1 MRKNLLILLA
11 LSLFILNFTIFS
23 HASPEEKNENAKEI
37 TEKNQQIKTKTKKY
51 KWEFSTAASLY
62 FEPEVYEKDK
72 LGIYIPARIGYF
84 ISKNIEIEPE
94 FNIMYRDSEFD
105 SVTKNLLLAN
115 LAYNFNASSRIMPFL
130 LAGAGIIKLREGVYI
145 GWPSIYTE
153 LVLNA
158 GAGLKWFFAKRI
170 AMRIEYRF
178 IYYDGREATTRHN
191 LFIGISIFL

>member
-1 MRKNLLILLA
+1 MRKVSYLFLII
-11 LSLFILNFTIFS
+11 SFFIINLNFMVY
-23 HASPEEKNENAKEI
+23 ASPRGKNENAKEI
-37 TEKNQQIKTKTKKY
+37 TEKNQRIKTKTKKH

-72 LGIYIPARIGYF
+72 RGIYIPARIGYF
-84 ISKNIEIEPE
+84 ISKNLEIEPE

-105 SVTKNLLLAN
+105 SITKNLLLAN

-130 LAGAGIIKLREGVYI
+130 LAGAGIIRLMPEVTI
-145 GWPSIYTE
+145 PEEWPAPYTE

-158 GAGLKWFFAKRI
+158 GAGLKWLFAKRI

-178 IYYDGREATTRHN
+178 IYYRYNTRHN
-191 LFIGISIFL
+191 ILIGISVFL